1 MRGTFEGLFLNY
13 LFIVALLLLHL
24 LELRLN
30 VLGQIVNRDSVL
42 LYSVIFLLVS
52 GLMVIQLVID
62 FIDLLAG
69 LVVSL
74 QSFVLLGLDEIVY
87 GGAGL
92 ADVVHDVVGGVLDTG
107 LGLFK
112 IFDLLFQVLTLS
124 VLHFLYFIVVF
135 LEQSLVRL
143 DDVLVVRFQKF
154 KTF

>member
-24 LELRLN
+24 LKLRLN
-30 VLGQIVNRDSVL
+30 VLGKIINRDSVL

-52 GLMVIQLVID
+52 GLVVVQLVID
-62 FIDLLAG
+62 LIDLLAG

-74 QSFVLLGLDEIVY
+74 QGLVLLGLDQIVY
-87 GGAGL
+87 GGARL

-112 IFDLLFQVLTLS
+112 IFDLFLQVLTLS
-124 VLHFLYFIVVF
+124 VLHFLYFIIVF
-135 LEQSLVRL
+135 LEESLMRL
-143 DDVLVVRFQKF
+143 DHVLVVRL
-154 KTF
+154 

>member
-1 MRGTFEGLFLNY
+1 M
-13 LFIVALLLLHL
+13 FIVALLLLHL
-24 LELRLN
+24 LKLRLN

-42 LYSVIFLLVS
+42 LDSVIFLLVS
-52 GLMVIQLVID
+52 GLVVVQLVIYL
-62 FIDLLAG
+62 INLLAG
-69 LVVSL
+69 LVVPL
-74 QSFVLLGLDEIVY
+74 QSFVLLGLDQVMD

-112 IFDLLFQVLTLS
+112 ILDLLLQVLTLS
-124 VLHFLYFIVVF
+124 VLHLLYFIVVF

-143 DDVLVVRFQKF
+143 DDVLVVRFQQF

>member
-1 MRGTFEGLFLNY
+1 MRENFRQFNLKY

-42 LYSVIFLLVS
+42 LDSVIFLLVS
-52 GLMVIQLVID
+52 GLVVVQLVIYL
-62 FIDLLAG
+62 IDLLAG
-69 LVVSL
+69 LVVPL
-74 QSFVLLGLDEIVY
+74 QSFVLLGLDQVMD

-112 IFDLLFQVLTLS
+112 IFDLFLQVLTLS

-143 DDVLVVRFQKF
+143 DHVLMVRF
-154 KTF
+154 